1 MGVLGSQI
9 AQSLMELR
17 CLMFRTNNEEISGKF
32 VECQHCSLLQDLLS
46 DLLFIYFSSKM
57 TFCPI

>member
-1 MGVLGSQI
+1 MGELGSQI

-32 VECQHCSLLQDLLS
+32 GE
-46 DLLFIYFSSKM
+46 
-57 TFCPI
+57 